1 MNTTELVDAVASAT
15 GTAKTNAKAAVDAVF
30 AAISSSLAAGNEVS
44 INGFGKFTVKDSPKR
59 EGRNPA
65 TGEAMTIAASKTA
78 KFKPLKTLKDQL

>member
-1 MNTTELVDAVASAT
+1 MNTSELVDAVASAT

-30 AAISSSLAAGNEVS
+30 AAISSQLAAGNEVS
-44 INGFGKFTVKDSPKR
+44 INGFGKFNVKASSER

-78 KFKPLKTLKDQL
+78 KFKPSKTLKDQL